1 MQDQRDN
8 FPYTWGNPHRGVVL
22 MEARYNVYFSGQIL
36 EGQELPTV
44 RANMAKL
51 FNADEATLNKLFSG
65 KAQLVKRDC
74 DKATALKYKQ
84 AIEKAGA
91 SPIIKTAEAT
101 PAPSRTAPVRKPMT
115 AAERIAALASAPDLG
130 AQPEAAD
137 SQVSP
142 EPADRPFEG
151 NIALTPSG
159 TEVLSAEE
167 RTGPVASSVN
177 TPDLDVDTSGQ
188 RLSDTPPT
196 PPAAPDTSH
205 LSEGAVGELLPTL
218 PSSLQQLNPDT
229 SGISLSPDGTDFSDC
244 AAPDS
249 NAPEL
254 DLSGI
259 DLAPPGADVLE
270 PKYRKKQDTPPPP
283 TDHLALE
290 D

>member
-1 MQDQRDN
+1 
-8 FPYTWGNPHRGVVL
+8 

-36 EGQELPTV
+36 EGRELATV

-91 SPIIKTAEAT
+91 SPLIKTAEAAPT
-101 PAPSRTAPVRKPMT
+101 PPKAAPADKPMT
-115 AAERIAALASAPDLG
+115 AADRIAALAAAPDLG
-130 AQPEAAD
+130 AQSEVAD
-137 SQVSP
+137 PQASP
-142 EPADRPFEG
+142 EPADTPSEA

-167 RTGPVASSVN
+167 RPAPVASSVN
-177 TPDLDVDTSGQ
+177 TPDLDVDPSGQ
-188 RLSDTPPT
+188 RLSDTLPT

-205 LSEGAVGELLPTL
+205 LSEGAVGDILPNL
-218 PSSLQQLNPDT
+218 PSSAQELNPDI

-249 NAPEL
+249 NAPAL

-259 DLAPPGADVLE
+259 DLAPAGTDVLE
-270 PKYRKKQDTPPPP
+270 PKYRKKHDTPPPA

>member
-8 FPYTWGNPHRGVVL
+8 FPYTWGNSHRGVVL

-36 EGQELPTV
+36 EGRDLPTV

-51 FNADEATLNKLFSG
+51 FNADETTLNKLFSG

-74 DKATALKYKQ
+74 DKATARKYKQ
-84 AIEKAGA
+84 AIEKSGA
-91 SPIIKTAEAT
+91 SPIIKTAEAA
-101 PAPSRTAPVRKPMT
+101 PAPAHTAPVRKPMT
-115 AAERIAALASAPDLG
+115 SADRIAALASAPDLG
-130 AQPEAAD
+130 AQPEA
-137 SQVSP
+137 
-142 EPADRPFEG
+142 EG

-196 PPAAPDTSH
+196 PPVAPDTSH

-218 PSSLQQLNPDT
+218 PSSAQQLNPDT

-270 PKYRKKQDTPPPP
+270 PKYRKKQDTPPPA